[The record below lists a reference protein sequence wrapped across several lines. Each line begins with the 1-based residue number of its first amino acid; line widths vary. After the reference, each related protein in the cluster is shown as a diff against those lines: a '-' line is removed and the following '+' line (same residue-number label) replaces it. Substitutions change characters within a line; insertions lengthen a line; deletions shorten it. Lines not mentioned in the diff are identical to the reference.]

1 MARIAK
7 RVTLTNKQRD
17 VLNQI
22 ATGRTQRQDHIE
34 RAKIILLSSH
44 AKQDKQIRSELNLTQ
59 PTVRKW
65 RKRWLKNEDR
75 LLLIDENEKGI
86 KKAL

>member
-22 ATGRTQRQDHIE
+22 VTSRAHRQDHIE
-34 RAKIILLSSH
+34 RAKIILLSSN
-44 AKQDKQIRSELNLTQ
+44 AKQDKQIRSELDLTQ
-59 PTVRKW
+59 PTVSKW
-65 RKRWLKNEDR
+65 RNRWLV
-75 LLLIDENEKGI
+75 
-86 KKAL
+86 